1 MKDKLRAMLRGKT
14 WSSFWQETRWIYRYV
29 RSYRRSIC
37 LFLLLSLLSIG
48 LGLGTTLASKAF
60 FDLIAGHLQ
69 GASVEN
75 QAIVTTGA
83 LCVSLAVCNIA
94 LSAVNKWWTAKIS
107 TTVANEIRADVYQKI
122 LMTDLE
128 SLQAFHSGDLLNRV
142 NNDVSEVASSVL
154 GWIPSLITRS
164 VQFLASLGVILVYDP
179 TMAVLAL
186 LGAPV
191 TLLVS
196 QTLMKKMRTH
206 QLNLRQVT
214 SRSMA
219 LHEESLQNVQHI
231 KALNLQGIF
240 YRRILGVQKD
250 FFDATMQY
258 QRFSI
263 LTSLLMSGMG
273 LIVSYACLGWAAYRM
288 WIGAISFGTMV
299 LFLQVSSY
307 LSSAFSA
314 LVGLVP
320 SAISATVSARRLMS
334 VLELPREDEAEAGAA
349 QHLCGQPLTLVLDKL
364 QFSYQNGTP
373 ILQLLSL
380 TVHPGERIAF
390 VGRSGSGKTTLF
402 RVMLGLLHPQQG
414 RAVVQCGERELKLS
428 ASTRCLF
435 AYVPQ
440 DCLMFSGTI
449 AESLRLVRPD
459 ATDEALWNVLETA
472 CAAEFVR
479 KLPEGLNSTL
489 RERGSSLSGGQVQ
502 RLVLARALLTEAPIL
517 LLDEVTAALDLE
529 TERQVLANISRA
541 YAGRIL
547 LIATHRPS
555 ALALCDRIYRFE
567 DGMLKEDKA

>member
-1 MKDKLRAMLRGKT
+1 M
-14 WSSFWQETRWIYRYV
+14 
-29 RSYRRSIC
+29 
-37 LFLLLSLLSIG
+37 
-48 LGLGTTLASKAF
+48 
-60 FDLIAGHLQ
+60 
-69 GASVEN
+69 
-75 QAIVTTGA
+75 
-83 LCVSLAVCNIA
+83 
-94 LSAVNKWWTAKIS
+94 
-107 TTVANEIRADVYQKI
+107 
-122 LMTDLE
+122 
-128 SLQAFHSGDLLNRV
+128 
-142 NNDVSEVASSVL
+142 
-154 GWIPSLITRS
+154 
-164 VQFLASLGVILVYDP
+164 
-179 TMAVLAL
+179 
-186 LGAPV
+186 
-191 TLLVS
+191 
-196 QTLMKKMRTH
+196 
-206 QLNLRQVT
+206 
-214 SRSMA
+214 
-219 LHEESLQNVQHI
+219 QHI

-334 VLELPREDEAEAGAA
+334 VLELPREDEAEAEAA
-349 QHLCGQPLTLVLDKL
+349 QRLCGQPLTLVLDEL

-373 ILQLLSL
+373 ILQSLSL

-479 KLPEGLNSTL
+479 KQYTARTRQQPVRWAGAATGSCTSAAD
-489 RERGSSLSGGQVQ
+489 RGSDF
-502 RLVLARALLTEAPIL
+502 A
-517 LLDEVTAALDLE
+517 
-529 TERQVLANISRA
+529 
-541 YAGRIL
+541 AGRGDCGAGFGNRTSGACQYL
-547 LIATHRPS
+547 S
-555 ALALCDRIYRFE
+555 SLCRSDFANRNPQTQCA
-567 DGMLKEDKA
+567 GAV